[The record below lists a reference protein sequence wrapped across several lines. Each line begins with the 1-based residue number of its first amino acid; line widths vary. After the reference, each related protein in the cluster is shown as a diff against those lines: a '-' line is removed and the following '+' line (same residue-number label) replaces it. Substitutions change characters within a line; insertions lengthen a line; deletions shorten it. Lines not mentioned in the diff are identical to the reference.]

1 MLATEQKQVFFA
13 RKFEPII
20 NQAVIL
26 KIEEWLY
33 GPYSED
39 PPTQNLRN
47 YWQSLYHHEDTS
59 PRPDDA
65 LLSVVTSLIRIQLKS
80 FKTHLLNFK
89 KLIEVTTF
97 MENDSY
103 RGFLVHFDAS
113 SDCSFEFL
121 ARPQQISQASRSSP
135 LGKRIRYLEVSTDF
149 DQKEQISRNFAKIL
163 GPQSEPVVV
172 LHLGPS
178 ESDATVTYNL
188 TVVWINPTGKIGDI
202 SDLHID
208 DTNAMT
214 IHFGKTN
221 MKQPLLPGQWVAKI
235 IHRKSILAQC
245 TFLVVPLS
253 TSADSSHNDDLI
265 ESDFFAGSSWNIF
278 ASTKTEI
285 ASLERQAI
293 ANSRR
298 VGLDLMDWIDSLV
311 DRFFVVKSV
320 CIVAENAETMFGEL
334 PVCVTTNWSSMGPD
348 PKSDIYEE
356 FNKLVLRL

>member
-1 MLATEQKQVFFA
+1 MLATEPKQVFFA

-33 GPYSED
+33 GPYTED
-39 PPTQNLRN
+39 PPTPNLRN

-59 PRPDDA
+59 PKPDDA
-65 LLSVVTSLIRIQLKS
+65 LISVVTSLIRIQLKH

-89 KLIEVTTF
+89 HLIEVTTF

-103 RGFLVHFDAS
+103 RGFLIHFEAS
-113 SDCSFEFL
+113 SECSFELL

-163 GPQSEPVVV
+163 GPKSEPVVV

-178 ESDATVTYNL
+178 ESDTTVTYNL
-188 TVVWINPTGKIGDI
+188 TVVWINPTGKIADI
-202 SDLHID
+202 SDLHIE

-221 MKQPLLPGQWVAKI
+221 MKQQLLPGQWVAKI

-245 TFLVVPLS
+245 TFVVVPLS
-253 TSADSSHNDDLI
+253 KTDDLPANDELI
-265 ESDFFAGSSWNIF
+265 EGDFYAGSNWNVF
-278 ASTKTEI
+278 ASSKNEI
-285 ASLERQAI
+285 LLSEQQAI

-320 CIVAENAETMFGEL
+320 CIVDDNKKTMFDDEL
-334 PVCVTTNWSSMGPD
+334 PVCRHTNWSSMGPD
-348 PKSDIYEE
+348 PKSNIYAE
-356 FNKLVLRL
+356 FDKLV